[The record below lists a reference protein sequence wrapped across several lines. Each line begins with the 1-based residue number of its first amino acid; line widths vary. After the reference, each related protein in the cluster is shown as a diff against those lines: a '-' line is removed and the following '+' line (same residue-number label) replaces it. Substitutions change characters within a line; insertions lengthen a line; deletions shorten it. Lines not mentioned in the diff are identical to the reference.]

1 MSDKNADHTLAEL
14 QEARKEIDMLRH
26 YVDELEAL
34 VAWTR
39 ATMQKNY
46 DELIEKKFTRASHE

>member
-1 MSDKNADHTLAEL
+1 MSDQNADHTLAEL

-39 ATMQKNY
+39 ATMQEQVDKLEAAN
-46 DELIEKKFTRASHE
+46 HE

>member
-46 DELIEKKFTRASHE
+46 DELIEKKFTRANHE

>member
-1 MSDKNADHTLAEL
+1 MSDQNADHTLAEL

>member
-1 MSDKNADHTLAEL
+1 MSDQNADHTLAEL

-34 VAWTR
+34 VAR
-39 ATMQKNY
+39 IQSRMK
-46 DELIEKKFTRASHE
+46 EGFHE

>member
-1 MSDKNADHTLAEL
+1 MSDQNADHTLAEL

-46 DELIEKKFTRASHE
+46 DELVEKKFTRASHE

>member
-1 MSDKNADHTLAEL
+1 MSDQNADHTLAEL

-26 YVDELEAL
+26 YVDELESL
-34 VAWTR
+34 VARTR

>member
-46 DELIEKKFTRASHE
+46 DELVEKKFTRASHE